1 MKYLV
6 DANVL
11 SEPTKHV
18 PDPKVL
24 QWLRANRD
32 ECVVDAIVMAEI
44 WRGIDALPE
53 GRKKEAL
60 IIWFGELRAK
70 LQCLDWTLETA
81 LHWGPIVSHV
91 KRNGF
96 TIEIKDTSPEAK
108 DKALRMTL
116 VAAVRNPNNK
126 EKTTPTG
133 GVPGV
138 NAAAPKTQ

>member
-96 TIEIKDTSPEAK
+96 TIEIKDTLIAASARQH
-108 DKALRMTL
+108 ALI
-116 VAAVRNPNNK
+116 VATRNENDFSRC
-126 EKTTPTG
+126 
-133 GVPGV
+133 GVSVV
-138 NAAAPKTQ
+138 NPFA